1 MPKRFSKFEA
11 EIRKLVKE
19 YVQRGKID
27 LCIVHET
34 YADTYS
40 KLILNE
46 DILDQYVAHA
56 KHIEE
61 KYGIKN
67 EMHMSSLLRFPEII
81 TVSNSEE
88 TEEHIWLQVRDCI
101 VKALEEFVAARSLEG
116 EHLHKDLRYKLEIL
130 LKNTQEIE
138 ERVPLVMERY
148 HNKLKEK
155 ISALLEESNIDES
168 RIITE
173 VAIYAD
179 KISIDE
185 ELVRLKSHIK
195 AVEKELEAGENIGR
209 KVDFISQELNREANT
224 ILSKS
229 DDIDISNRAI
239 ELKTC
244 IEKIREQIQNI
255 E

>member
-11 EIRKLVKE
+11 DIRKLVKE

-27 LCIVHET
+27 LCIVYESYT
-34 YADTYS
+34 DTYS

-88 TEEHIWLQVRDCI
+88 TAEHIWLQVRDCI

-116 EHLHKDLRYKLEIL
+116 EHLHKDLIDKLEIL
-130 LKNTQEIE
+130 LKNTREIE

-155 ISALLEESNIDES
+155 ISTLLEESNIDES